1 MINTLEVGSF
11 SRNALAAAKEAV
23 PPPIK
28 TYGAKPSNN
37 NKVTN
42 DAFDYSTWDIRN
54 VIYFINL
61 NNRIGSSC
69 TFLSIIRQSIS
80 RY

>member
-1 MINTLEVGSF
+1 MINTLAVGPF
-11 SRNALAAAKEAV
+11 SQIALAAANEAV

-42 DAFDYSTWDIRN
+42 DD
-54 VIYFINL
+54 
-61 NNRIGSSC
+61 
-69 TFLSIIRQSIS
+69 
-80 RY
+80 